1 MKEKPIIFST
11 DMVRAIL
18 EGRKTQTR
26 RVVKPQ
32 PPEGETV
39 HGPQMY
45 EPIEFDKH
53 DNAYPGK
60 PVFGAYSET
69 WGVKCPYGKPGDRL
83 WVRETWNGTK
93 NTGFYYRA
101 DPGTCAGK
109 WKPSIHMPRHACRM
123 YLSIINVRIEPLQ
136 YITVGE
142 AKAEGVKNLRE
153 FAKLWDTI
161 NAKRGYSWDMNPWV
175 WVVEFRGM

>member
-11 DMVRAIL
+11 EMVRAIL

-39 HGPQMY
+39 H
-45 EPIEFDKH
+45 
-53 DNAYPGK
+53 
-60 PVFGAYSET
+60 VAYSET
-69 WGVKCPYGKPGDRL
+69 WGVKCPYGKPGDQL

-109 WKPSIHMPRHACRM
+109 WKPSIHMPRHASRM
-123 YLSIINVRIEPLQ
+123 YLGIINVRIEPLQ
-136 YITVGE
+136 YITVRE
-142 AKAEGVKNLRE
+142 AKAEGVENLWE
-153 FAKLWDTI
+153 FVKLWDTI
-161 NAKRGYSWDMNPWV
+161 NAKRGYPWIMNPWV
-175 WVVEFRGM
+175 WVVEFRRM